1 MKILVINLLRL
12 GDVLMTVPV
21 INGLKKSRRDAQID
35 MLTFKPAASLHGM
48 LPAVRKWWTLDRDGL
63 QNGLGR
69 ADIPLLTSFSLLQ
82 EQLDQINAQEYDLIV
97 NLTQTHF
104 SAWIAGYLK
113 SPDRLGLTY
122 DLKGNPHFY
131 SPWFRY
137 LDERADGDVQ
147 DVFHHTDIFAH
158 ACGLGSQARDWSLKA
173 VASAKHEI
181 SSLDLKGE
189 VVVLQMFTSDE
200 KKNWPV
206 EKWQE
211 LVSRWRACSKSVKF
225 IALGSPAE
233 REKIETLC
241 DLSVGAVQPAILSL
255 DGALHLLNRA
265 SLLITGDTSI
275 KHLANGADCK
285 VLELCLGWSD
295 YRRTGAYK
303 AGSIILRPNEG
314 ADLDVESVFVSAR
327 ALMNEDQKYLDAHA
341 YAPLTCIVTKELST
355 GFWLAQKLHSSD
367 AVGTMAMLV
376 ERCAWKLALNLG
388 RGQDFIEFG
397 SEGKALSREL
407 RELIPG
413 EISVLEHLDFLEKK
427 ESEVSAALHSEIVSL
442 KRERPLRLEQVD
454 IAEIAGFR
462 KKQIALESSARHT
475 EFKTKLIR
483 TLKSNWTERI

>member
-21 INGLKKSRRDAQID
+21 VNGLKKSRSDAQVD
-35 MLTFKPAASLHGM
+35 MLTFQPACSLHTM
-48 LPAVRKWWTLDRDGL
+48 LPAVQNWWTLDRDGL

-69 ADIPLLTSFSLLQ
+69 ADVPLLTSFSLLQ
-82 EQLDQINAQEYDLIV
+82 ERLDQINAQKYDLIV

-113 SPDRLGLTY
+113 SADRLGLTY
-122 DLKGNPHFY
+122 DLKGIPHFY

-137 LDERADGDVQ
+137 LDERADGEVQ
-147 DVFHHTDIFAH
+147 DVFHHSDIFAH
-158 ACGLGSQARDWSLKA
+158 ACGLGAQARDWSLH
-173 VASAKHEI
+173 AKPAAKSEI
-181 SSLDLKGE
+181 ENLDLDGE

-200 KKNWPV
+200 KKNWPL
-206 EKWQE
+206 ERWRE
-211 LVSRWRACSKSVKF
+211 LVQRWRAAKKSVKF
-225 IALGSPAE
+225 IALGSSAE
-233 REKIETLC
+233 RAKIEAFAA
-241 DLSVGAVQPAILSL
+241 DGAVQPAILSL

-265 SLLITGDTSI
+265 DLLITGDTSI
-275 KHLANGADCK
+275 KHLANGAKCK

-303 AGSIILRPNEG
+303 AGAIILRPHE
-314 ADLDVESVFVSAR
+314 DQELDTESVFVTAR
-327 ALMNEDQKYLDAHA
+327 ALMNEDHKYLDAHA
-341 YAPLTCIVTKELST
+341 HGPLTCIVTKELST
-355 GFWLAQKLHSSD
+355 GFWLAQKLHVTDTVSTL
-367 AVGTMAMLV
+367 ATLV

-413 EISVLEHLDFLEKK
+413 EASVLEHLDFLERR
-427 ESEVSAALHSEIVSL
+427 ETEVSAALQSEITTL
-442 KRERPLRLEQVD
+442 KRERPLRLEKID

-462 KKQIALESSARHT
+462 KRQIALESSARHT